1 MEGLSFPGMSHASPV
16 HRSSHRRLILAA
28 ALVACTL
35 ASCSSLEFTRETRT
49 SGRFRATGLA
59 FTILSIDL
67 PKSAL
72 DIARE
77 NVSDSRA
84 TNLQVEKVKVRPD
97 IGWFNWLFD
106 IISVRRAVIEGTW
119 GFDGN
124 E

>member
-1 MEGLSFPGMSHASPV
+1 MSQAPRVRASS
-16 HRSSHRRLILAA
+16 RYRQLLAA
-28 ALVACTL
+28 GLLVCTL

-67 PKSAL
+67 PQSAL

-106 IISVRRAVIEGTW
+106 IISIRRAVIEGTW
-119 GFDGN
+119 GFDGT

>member
-1 MEGLSFPGMSHASPV
+1 MSHAPRV
-16 HRSSHRRLILAA
+16 RTSSACRLLLATG
-28 ALVACTL
+28 LMVCTL

-49 SGRFRATGLA
+49 SGRFRATGLS

-67 PKSAL
+67 PKAAL

-97 IGWFNWLFD
+97 IGWFNWLLD

-119 GFDGN
+119 GFDGS